1 MQSLELIHLRLFGR
15 PANAQT
21 FGLVRLGN
29 LYNRDKHVIFVG
41 WNE

>member
-1 MQSLELIHLRLFGR
+1 MQSLELIHLRLLGR

-29 LYNRDKHVIFVG
+29 LYNSGKYMIFVD